1 VKRKRPPVQDYAPDV
16 RSFEI
21 EQLMNDIGKMI
32 GAQMPP
38 GWGFSLLIASHGEA
52 GGVFYI
58 SNLQRADM
66 IATMQEFIAK
76 NSGGA
81 V

>member
-1 VKRKRPPVQDYAPDV
+1 MKSKKPPARDYDPAI
-16 RSFEI
+16 RNFQI
-21 EQLMNDIGKMI
+21 EEMLNDIGRVI

-38 GWGFSLLIASHGEA
+38 GWGFSLLIASHGEG

-58 SNLQRADM
+58 SNLNRDDM

-76 NSGGA
+76 NQESKT
-81 V
+81 